1 LTKQGKGK
9 EIIMHEL
16 PVTESILKVVLMHAG
31 RNDVQKIT
39 TIHLEVGEMSDL
51 EDEWMQRYFEYI
63 SKDSIASEAKLN
75 IIRKPVVM
83 ECEDCEKSF
92 QVDIRAAGEIV
103 CPECGGKKHKLI
115 SGREYFIKSIEV
127 I

>member
-1 LTKQGKGK
+1 
-9 EIIMHEL
+9 MHEL
-16 PVTESILKVVLMHAG
+16 PVTESILRVVLMHAS

-51 EDEWMQRYFEYI
+51 EDEWMQRYFEYVA
-63 SKDSIASEAKLN
+63 KDTVAAEAKLD
-75 IIRKPVVM
+75 ILRKPVVM
-83 ECEDCEKSF
+83 QCEDCETSF
-92 QVDIRAAGEIV
+92 PVNIRAAGEIF
-103 CPECGGKKHKLI
+103 CPDCGGKNHKLI

>member
-1 LTKQGKGK
+1 
-9 EIIMHEL
+9 MHEL
-16 PVTESILKVVLMHAG
+16 PVTESILRVVLMHAS

-51 EDEWMQRYFEYI
+51 EDEWMQRYFEYVA
-63 SKDSIASEAKLN
+63 KDTVASEAKLN

-83 ECEDCEKSF
+83 QCDDCEKSF
-92 QVDIRAAGEIV
+92 PVNIRAAGEIL
-103 CPECGGKKHKLI
+103 CPDCGGKNHKLI